1 MRSGIRAVAFLMVLA
16 AIPAGASEEPKD
28 VPADHWARKD
38 VQAVL
43 EHGVMSA
50 PGGKFGG
57 AEHVSRSQLIRT
69 MAAFARS
76 VEKGSWQPGTG
87 GRFRS
92 NPDGQPPAS
101 LSKPVNRYQLA
112 AVLSRMGRYAAAGM
126 PKAGPKRF
134 GDSPA
139 IPDPPS
145 AAGVNKNDPSY
156 ADLQYL
162 LKNRMV
168 WTKSVLAKP
177 GPQTVT
183 GKEVAAATVAV
194 ITALIDQRTDEPQNR
209 EDIGPPP
216 NRDGGAPARANPP
229 TRANV
234 PRPIQH
240 R

>member
-1 MRSGIRAVAFLMVLA
+1 
-16 AIPAGASEEPKD
+16 
-28 VPADHWARKD
+28 
-38 VQAVL
+38 
-43 EHGVMSA
+43 MSA

-57 AEHVSRSQLIRT
+57 AAHITRSELIQT

-76 VEKGSWQPGTG
+76 VEKGAWQPGTG
-87 GRFRS
+87 KRFQS
-92 NPDGQPPAS
+92 NPDAQPPAS

-112 AVLSRMGRYAAAGM
+112 AVLARMGRYAAAGM
-126 PKAGPKRF
+126 PKPGPKRF

-139 IPDPPS
+139 IPDPS
-145 AAGVNKNDPSY
+145 SMSGVNKNDPSY

-177 GPQTVT
+177 GPQLVT
-183 GKEVAAATVAV
+183 GKDVAAASVAV

-216 NRDGGAPARANPP
+216 SRDRGAPSRANAP